1 MGFELVISK
10 KAVKDLE
17 RMDFTIA
24 ARIVKKLRWFSQQ
37 KEIEPFIVI
46 MKERASGDVRFR
58 IGDYRAIGV
67 WNQFQTGVTIVA
79 IGHRREIYR
88 G

>member
-10 KAVKDLE
+10 KAAKDLE
-17 RMDFTIA
+17 HIDFVIA
-24 ARIVKKLRWFSQQ
+24 LRIVKKLHWFSRQ
-37 KEIEPFIVI
+37 IDIGSFVVI

-67 WNQFQTGVTIVA
+67 WNATQTVMTIVA